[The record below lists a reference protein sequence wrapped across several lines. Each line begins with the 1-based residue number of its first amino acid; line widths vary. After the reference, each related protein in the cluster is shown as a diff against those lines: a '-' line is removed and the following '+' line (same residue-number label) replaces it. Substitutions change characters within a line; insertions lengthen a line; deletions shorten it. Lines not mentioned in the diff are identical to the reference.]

1 MQALW
6 QPDSQTIESSQMHQF
21 QRQVEARLN
30 TEFTDY
36 AQFHAWSIE
45 HKEAF
50 WEQLWQYCDVIASQT
65 GDEILKPAGRF
76 QDHRWFPEAKL
87 NFAENLLRYRDDQTA
102 IVSLLEDGSRRTLS
116 YKELYQQV
124 ASLAARLRELGVE
137 PGDRVA
143 AFMPNVPESVVG
155 MLATTAIGALWSSC
169 SPDFG
174 INGVLDRFGQI
185 EPKVLIGAESY
196 IYNGKQHDCLERL
209 QAVQAAL
216 PSLQQTL
223 LVSVARTPASLS
235 NPGLENWQWFDEALK
250 QPAQDLDF
258 EQLPFDHPLYILYSS
273 GTTGKP
279 KCIVHGAGG
288 TLLQHLKEH
297 QLHTDIRRDDVL
309 FYFTTCGWM
318 MWNWLV
324 SGLASGCTLVLYD
337 GSPFANNGDLLFD
350 SIDREGISVFGTSA
364 KFISALQQAD
374 KQPAKT
380 HKLGALRSILSTG
393 SPLSHESFRWVYE
406 QFKPDV
412 CLSSICGGTD
422 IVSCFMLG
430 NPNLPVYEGQLQCI
444 GLGMAVEVRNEKGEP
459 VTEEKGELVCTQPF
473 PSCPVSFWNDPEG
486 ERFHKA
492 YFDLYDNIWAQGD
505 YAEIT
510 PEGGVIVHGR
520 SDAVLNPG
528 GVRIGTAEIYRQLQ
542 YFPEIKD
549 AVVVGQNWKDDVRVV
564 LCLVMED
571 QHALDDELIRA
582 IKTRIRSETTPRHVP
597 AKVIEVDDIPRTIS
611 GKIAEIA
618 VRDTI
623 HGEQVG
629 NLDALANP
637 ESLESFRQRPELASD

>member
-1 MQALW
+1 
-6 QPDSQTIESSQMHQF
+6 MHQF
-21 QRQVEARLN
+21 QRLIEQRFDTQLA
-30 TEFTDY
+30 DY
-36 AQFHAWSIE
+36 NALHRWSID

-50 WEQLWQYCDVIASQT
+50 WQQLWEFCDVISSERGNEVLQ
-65 GDEILKPAGRF
+65 PAERF
-76 QDHRWFPEAKL
+76 QDHCWFPRAKL

-102 IVSLLEDGSRRTLS
+102 IVGLLEDGSRRSLS
-116 YKELYQQV
+116 YAQLYQQV

-137 PGDRVA
+137 AGDRVA
-143 AFMPNVPESVVG
+143 AFMPNVPETVVA
-155 MLATTAIGALWSSC
+155 MLATTSIGALWSSC

-196 IYNGKQHDCLERL
+196 LYNGKQHDCLERL
-209 QAVQAAL
+209 QAIQAAL
-216 PSLQQTL
+216 PSLERTL
-223 LVSVARTPASLS
+223 LVSVNRDSDALADPQLS
-235 NPGLENWQWFDEALK
+235 DWEWFSDAL
-250 QPAQDLDF
+250 QSSTNELVF
-258 EQLPFDHPLYILYSS
+258 EQLPFDHPLYVLYSS

-297 QLHTDIRRDDVL
+297 RLHTDIRRDDVL

-337 GSPFANNGDLLFD
+337 GSPFANNGDLLLD

-364 KFISALQQAD
+364 KFISALEQAG
-374 KQPAKT
+374 KHPANSHQLT
-380 HKLGALRSILSTG
+380 QLRSILSTG
-393 SPLSHESFRWVYE
+393 SPLSHESFRWVYDR
-406 QFKPDV
+406 FKSDV

-430 NPNLPVYEGQLQCI
+430 NPCLPVYEGQLQCI
-444 GLGMAVEVRNEKGEP
+444 GLGMAVEVRNDRGEP
-459 VTEEKGELVCTQPF
+459 ITREKGELVCTQPF
-473 PSCPVSFWNDPEG
+473 PSCPVGFWNDPEG
-486 ERFHKA
+486 QRFHKA

-510 PEGGVIVHGR
+510 AENGVIVHGR

-542 YFPEIKD
+542 HFPEIAD
-549 AVVVGQNWKDDVRVV
+549 AVVVGQNWKGDVRVV
-564 LCLVMED
+564 LCLVIAEG
-571 QHALDDELIRA
+571 HELNDTLVQA
-582 IKTRIRSETTPRHVP
+582 IKQRIRQETTPRHVP
-597 AKVIEVDDIPRTIS
+597 AKIIAVDDIPRTIS

-623 HGEQVG
+623 HGETVG

-637 ESLESFRQRPELASD
+637 QSLESFKHRQELTTD